1 MLRSSRARGNIHII
15 HVDGEISGCCDT
27 LGYSVYDK
35 IVTLSY
41 PLWNMLKYMFSAGS
55 TYKIECDADHAN
67 LKYVLM
73 KME

>member
-1 MLRSSRARGNIHII
+1 
-15 HVDGEISGCCDT
+15 
-27 LGYSVYDK
+27 
-35 IVTLSY
+35 
-41 PLWNMLKYMFSAGS
+41 MLKYMFSAGS